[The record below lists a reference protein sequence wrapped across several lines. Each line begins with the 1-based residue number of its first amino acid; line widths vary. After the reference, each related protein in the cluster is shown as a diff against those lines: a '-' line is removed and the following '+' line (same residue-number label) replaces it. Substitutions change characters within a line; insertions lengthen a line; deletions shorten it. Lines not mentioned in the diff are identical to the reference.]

1 MTEPPVPASP
11 WQIFTVFLK
20 LGLTSF
26 GGPIAHLGFFQQEF
40 VERRRWLSADAY
52 AELVALCQFMPGPA
66 SSQVGFAIGLQRA
79 GLPGAL
85 AAWLGF
91 TLPSALIMIACGAW
105 LVALDPAS
113 YAGAVQGL
121 KLAAVA
127 VVAWAL
133 WGMARSLAPD
143 WQRRVIVII
152 AALAALL
159 LGGVGGQLLAL
170 AIGALLAVWLV
181 PPQPAMAAQAAPPS
195 LGRRPALLALT
206 LFATLLLVL
215 PLLALQLGGTDWCI
229 ADAMYRAGALVFGGG
244 HVVLPLLHA
253 ETVTTGLISE
263 DHFLAGYGI
272 AQALP
277 GPLFAFGS
285 LIGTSAG
292 GIGTGLLATLM
303 IFLPGCLLILA
314 ALPFWQR
321 LRGNPRL
328 RRHVAGINAAV
339 VGLLAAAL
347 WDPVL
352 TQAIHHWH
360 DLPAALLVLALLAS
374 GRVPV
379 WLLVSLAGL
388 VGWLTGS
395 PGPL

>member
-1 MTEPPVPASP
+1 MTAINPASS
-11 WQIFTVFLK
+11 WQVFTAFLI

-26 GGPIAHLGFFQQEF
+26 GGPVAHLGFFQREF
-40 VERRRWLSADAY
+40 VERRRWLSADDY

-91 TLPSALIMIACGAW
+91 TLPSALIMIGCGAW

-113 YAGAVQGL
+113 YAGAVHGL
-121 KLAAVA
+121 KLAAAA

-133 WGMARSLAPD
+133 WGMARSLAPE
-143 WQRRVIVII
+143 WRRRLIVVI

-159 LGGVGGQLLAL
+159 VSGVVGQLLAL
-170 AIGALLAVWLV
+170 AIGAGLALWLV
-181 PPQPAMAAQAAPPS
+181 PAQTNLPS
-195 LGRRPALLALT
+195 NDNSSRLKHRPALIALAL
-206 LFATLLLVL
+206 FVALLLIL
-215 PLLALQLGGTDWCI
+215 PLLALSQDGAGWQI

-253 ETVTTGLISE
+253 ETVSTGLISE

-292 GIGTGLLATLM
+292 GIGSGLLATLM
-303 IFLPGCLLILA
+303 IFLPGCLLVLA

-321 LRGNPRL
+321 LRANLRL

-352 TQAIHHWH
+352 TQAIKHWY

-379 WLLVSLAGL
+379 WFLVPLAGL
-388 VGWLTGS
+388 AGWL
-395 PGPL
+395 LY